1 MHDIINRTETT
12 MQQSH
17 YLKVME
23 LAIKAQNSAKTH
35 WEFKTIK

>member
-23 LAIKAQNSAKTH
+23 LAIKAQNSAKLIGNL
-35 WEFKTIK
+35 KQ